1 MKWLT
6 PNEESH
12 ADRELSV
19 DEVKALE
26 IGNRVIICGEDKE
39 GHPRTLACT
48 VAGLPQKKF
57 LTYRDEHGSIKKCP
71 IKEYPGKHYKKPIG
85 G

>member
-6 PNEESH
+6 PTDEGH

-19 DEVKALE
+19 DEVMALE
-26 IGNRVIICGEDKE
+26 IGNRVNICGEDKE
-39 GHPRTLACT
+39 GHPRALTCT
-48 VAGLPQKKF
+48 VAGLPQNKF

-71 IKEYPGKHYKKPIG
+71 IKDYPGKHYTKVIG